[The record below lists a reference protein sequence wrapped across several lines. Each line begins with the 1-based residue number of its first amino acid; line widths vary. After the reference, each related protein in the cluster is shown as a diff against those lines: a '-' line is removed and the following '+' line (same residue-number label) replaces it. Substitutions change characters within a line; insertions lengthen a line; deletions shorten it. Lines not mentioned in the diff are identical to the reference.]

1 MRPLE
6 DFLKPMALCLAVAMA
21 CWFLSV
27 ATPLH
32 WLSVRMTD
40 GLLRSAPL
48 PPSRHFLLIAID
60 DATVQALGRF
70 PFDRQV
76 YGRMLNRLHQAG
88 AKVVAF
94 DLLFLEPSPSD
105 AAMAEAMKRFG
116 KVVLGVGVV
125 FNRPK
130 PPAPLPKRFLL
141 PFAPFARHLR
151 PSDLLPA
158 PALVLPPRPLREA
171 CAAVGFVF
179 PFPDPDG
186 VCRRLPQI
194 LRWRNTRQVVPSLT
208 LAAWTLWAG
217 KEKVKEVAPL
227 LVSDGSVWVTPPDVD
242 GSVRFPTLSLVRV
255 LQGDFHPDWVKG
267 KILLVGLMASGLT
280 DRLPTPTNPIAS
292 GLEIHAAALN
302 VLLQRRGVTVA
313 SELFQGVFLLAIGVV
328 FGLVGATK
336 NPRRYLY
343 ALAGTAA
350 ISISSS
356 VLLMHWWRFALPPFP
371 PLLTVWSCWTVLTA
385 WALSEHRRAYEQ
397 LSAYIAYPALDELA
411 RTPEHLIAGERREI
425 SVLFSD
431 IRGFT
436 RLSASLA
443 PYEVVTLLGTY
454 FTRMT
459 EIVNLYGGTVNKFL
473 GDGMMALFGLG
484 ENQFDHAERAVICAC
499 HMLEEVESL
508 QNEWQRVTG
517 EPLRIGIGVHSGIA
531 VVGVIGSEQR
541 KEFTALGATVNL
553 AQRLEQ
559 LTKEVKANLVIS
571 EDTYERVA
579 DLVIA
584 EPVSGVVI
592 KGYEETPMTVYR
604 VHGLT
609 DEMRR
614 LRSQFW
620 VTASP

>member
-1 MRPLE
+1 MRPFDE
-6 DFLKPMALCLAVAMA
+6 WLKPIALCLLVAMT

-40 GLLRSAPL
+40 GLLRSSPL
-48 PPSRHFLLIAID
+48 PLSPDLLLIAID
-60 DATVQALGRF
+60 DATLQALGRF
-70 PFDRQV
+70 PFDRRV
-76 YGRMLNRLHQAG
+76 YGQMLDRLRQAG

-94 DLLFLEPSPSD
+94 DLLFLEPTPSD
-105 AAMAEAMKRFG
+105 AKMAEAMKRFG
-116 KVVLGVGVV
+116 KVVLGVGVA
-125 FNRPK
+125 FHRTKEPTL
-130 PPAPLPKRFLL
+130 LPERLLL
-141 PFAPFARHLR
+141 PFAPFAHHLR
-151 PSDLLPA
+151 LSDLLSA
-158 PALVLPPRPLREA
+158 PTFVLPPRPLQEA

-186 VCRRLPQI
+186 ICRRFPQV
-194 LRWRNTRQVVPSLT
+194 LRWKNTRKVVPSLS
-208 LAAWTLWAG
+208 LAAWALWAG
-217 KEKVKEVAPL
+217 KEKVKRVAPL
-227 LVSDGSVWVTPPDVD
+227 LANDGSVWVTPPDVG
-242 GSVRFPTLSLVRV
+242 GSVRFPTLSFVRV
-255 LQGDFHPDWVKG
+255 LRGDFHPDWVKG
-267 KILLVGLMASGLT
+267 KVLLVGLMATGLT
-280 DRLPTPTNPIAS
+280 DRLPTPTNPIAL

-302 VLLQRRGVTVA
+302 VFLQRQSVKVA
-313 SELFQGVFLLAIGVV
+313 SELFQGVLLLAVGLIFGMVGV
-328 FGLVGATK
+328 TR

-343 ALAGTAA
+343 AFAGTAA
-350 ISISSS
+350 IAVSGSI
-356 VLLMHWWRFALPPFP
+356 LLMHWTHFAIPPFP
-371 PLLTVWSCWTVLTA
+371 LLLTVWSCWTALTA
-385 WALSEHRRAYEQ
+385 WSLAEHRRAYEQ
-397 LSAYIAYPALDELA
+397 LKAYIAYPALEEL
-411 RTPEHLIAGERREI
+411 TSMPEQLQVGERREI

-436 RLSASLA
+436 RLAASLA

-473 GDGMMALFGLG
+473 GDGMMAIFGLG
-484 ENQFDHAERAVICAC
+484 ENQFDHAERAVTCAC

-508 QNEWQRVTG
+508 QKEWQRVTG
-517 EPLRIGIGVHSGIA
+517 EPLRVGIGVHSGIA

-559 LTKEVKANLVIS
+559 LTKDLKANLVIS

-592 KGYEETPMTVYR
+592 KGYEETPMTVYC

-620 VTASP
+620 VAAKP